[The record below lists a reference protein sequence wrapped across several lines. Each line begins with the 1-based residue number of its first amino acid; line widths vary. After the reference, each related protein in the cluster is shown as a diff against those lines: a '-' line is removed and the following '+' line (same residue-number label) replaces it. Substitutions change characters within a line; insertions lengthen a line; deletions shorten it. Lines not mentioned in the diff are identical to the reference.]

1 MAHRHVPDEGPARP
15 ASPRVRLVL
24 LLVLAPLVLATAVGL
39 VVLWPSAP
47 TTAGVDGGSAVT
59 VRGTVL
65 EVVDVDCGETLGT
78 DEPQTC
84 ADLRVELAD
93 GTEVTVAAT
102 PALVA
107 AGLSAGAGVHVVVL
121 PDGDGTTA
129 YELAD
134 VDRTVGLAV
143 LAGVFAVLVVAVARL
158 RGFAALVGLVLAFG
172 LLRQFILPALLS
184 GEPAVPVAVVG
195 SAAIMFVALYVA
207 HGVSLRT
214 TTAVIGTM
222 AGLAITAVLGWFATQ
237 ALLLTGGGGDDE
249 RLLAAVAPDAEL
261 RGVLLA
267 GLVLAGLGV
276 LNDVTVTQASAV
288 WELHDAHPERPTSRL
303 VGSAM
308 RIGRDH
314 IASSVYTLVFAYA
327 GAALPLLL
335 LITVYGDPLG
345 LVVSSES
352 IATEVVSM
360 LVGAI
365 GLVLAVPLTTV
376 VGALVLRADTRPD
389 DATRPDD
396 VTPAETD

>member
-1 MAHRHVPDEGPARP
+1 MAHRHVPDEAPARP

-65 EVVDVDCGETLGT
+65 EVVDVDCGESLGT

-107 AGLSAGAGVHVVVL
+107 AGLGAGAGVHVVVL
-121 PDGDGTTA
+121 PGRDGTTA

-158 RGFAALVGLVLAFG
+158 RGLAALVGLVLAFA

-288 WELHDAHPERPTSRL
+288 WELHDAHPSRPTGRL

-376 VGALVLRADTRPD
+376 VGALVLRADGPRPEPGLSR
-389 DATRPDD
+389 TSPSPSR
-396 VTPAETD
+396 

>member
-1 MAHRHVPDEGPARP
+1 MAHRHVPDEAPARP

-65 EVVDVDCGETLGT
+65 EVVEVDCGETLGT

-107 AGLSAGAGVHVVVL
+107 AGLGAGAGVHVVVL
-121 PDGDGTTA
+121 PGGDGTTA

-158 RGFAALVGLVLAFG
+158 RGLAALVGLVLAFG

-288 WELHDAHPERPTSRL
+288 WELHDAHPERPTGRL

-376 VGALVLRADTRPD
+376 VGALVLRADR
-389 DATRPDD
+389 A
-396 VTPAETD
+396 PAG